1 MALIR
6 TGAGSYVAMSPY
18 DVVSGGFSWNKLT
31 GTVNDN
37 WLQLNQTYYGS
48 QGLIDLGN
56 GIDRI
61 TINFQGRSYLD
72 IRNVEFVDGTAR
84 YLSVLNLLNPMG
96 NTFSTNGG
104 LTQLWGTG
112 RNDNITQ
119 TGNRG
124 TVTNGLAGAVDNGTY
139 VNLQLGND
147 RLNLVGDIVR
157 NNVDQYH
164 GGAGT
169 DTLELRNTAAGT
181 LIDDFSISDGNL
193 SGFEYV
199 ELSNTANGNIN
210 VTFAIQSENLHITD
224 DEGDD
229 TVVAGTGNDTIYGN
243 VGLDSLSGGG
253 GDDLIFG
260 GNDWDVINGG
270 NGSDV
275 IYGNGGNYDGVAGD
289 PGNRVTGGAGADT
302 FYVGYSSPGVAA
314 AGDDVVLDWDHGTD
328 TLNISSSGV
337 ALIGG
342 LYGDNLANA
351 NTISLRTNVNNN
363 GLAVI
368 RGREQGDTILDSAG
382 ADYIYGNQGNNQI
395 DVSAGG
401 SDRVYFDTFTGK
413 QFVTGFATA
422 NDHFYLDKRVV
433 DAFYGAG
440 SGRALTTTADFA
452 PTSVGTGT
460 AYSPGWD
467 YLYGNYYYNHLRS
480 YGAGPYTNAQHAAAN
495 AAGDPGSTTII
506 GGALIGTGAAL
517 MAATFGIFGASLIV
531 AGGLL
536 VTDATEHQNW
546 TYNGGGASLSGYL
559 NVLTAYSV
567 VNTTVGVADN
577 VNFLDFFGGANL
589 GDGFAPVLEFT
600 GYAGAI
606 HSYLAV
612 NSDDETFVYLVNSS
626 DNLIENNEA
635 IKVAE
640 INGRLTAADFVVYD
654 GAVDIYN
661 PVAGDPVVVLA
672 TPMINDVLAG
682 NDRVTIDDDEAVLAN
697 NAETAASVISV
708 RGQINA
714 PLAADA
720 TINLYD
726 GATQVAT
733 GTITSGAT
741 QFTLTDSRDLS
752 ASIQQIDDNSTTDN
766 IYRYNKVTTNYS
778 VQVVDPTTELVTKSN
793 IFSVTVSGVG
803 SATVNGGGG
812 SDTILLEETSAH
824 LNGASDAQ
832 IQGIEVIDA
841 SPATSGVTIDLHLQS
856 DGFSVSGSDYGDVIT
871 GSTNNDTIMGFN
883 GQDSIDLSAGG
894 NDQVMYS
901 YAEAALDADS
911 SYDEVSGM
919 IGGSDA
925 IRFTDWTNRDADA
938 SRLMF
943 ETSTVGSNVA
953 VASATEL
960 LVVSNSSVSAGGDL
974 TNTIATALGS
984 AFNVAG
990 LDGNAPS
997 DSTGGGADSTS
1008 LFAVLSDQA
1017 NKWWIGRYV
1026 DSGNDD
1032 TVSGADIAVY
1042 GLFETTNVL
1051 NSFWLGTALAPQQ
1064 LGLTMP
1070 ADSGLSEGGTYTT
1083 NAAGFS
1089 VTGLQSGNSVY
1100 YSLNGGGSWATGA
1113 TNLSS
1118 IALGEGTHNIQIRQ
1132 VDASGNYSPLSEIT
1146 SAANTVIIDRSNP
1159 TVSNLAKSGSTVGY
1173 AAYQAGLGDITLSWD
1188 LTEANNYDTVVEYK
1202 ESSSQVWIAV
1212 GGASDATG
1220 NQSVN
1225 LSDLAAGTYN
1235 WRVTHTD
1242 KAGNSTTTNG
1252 ADFTLTPPDV
1262 NDPTYSTNS
1271 TFDSNGYGY
1280 FAYVFSDA
1288 ESGIASITVNQADV
1302 EVRFQGNTTGGTAND
1317 GWYGEYND
1325 GWLLVGNELRLYPRG
1340 YNAGDPSA
1348 SGPAYDTWSGDD
1360 HRALLNVVVT
1370 DNAGNQLLMNDGFE
1384 FDAGNVGYYYST
1396 WSQPDI
1402 DSYLVGI
1409 APSPAYSSP

>member
-1 MALIR
+1 MAIYQGGGRWSVLGTESI
-6 TGAGSYVAMSPY
+6 T
-18 DVVSGGFSWNKLT
+18 SGNSWNRIT
-31 GTVNDN
+31 G
-37 WLQLNQTYYGS
+37 LAGNQTVTITDLYYGS
-48 QGLIDLGN
+48 SGYIDLGLGYDVLYLSN
-56 GIDRI
+56 GGLNRL
-61 TINFQGRSYLD
+61 NLS
-72 IRNVEFVDGTAR
+72 NVEEVHVAAGA
-84 YLSVLNLLNPMG
+84 YANGSGVKVNLQLTNAIE
-96 NTFSTNGG
+96 NTFSTNGSLKTILG
-104 LTQLWGTG
+104 NGGVETITFTSYGAAGWNSYTDLAYGDDQL
-112 RNDNITQ
+112 I
-119 TGNRG
+119 
-124 TVTNGLAGAVDNGTY
+124 LAGTNILDS
-139 VNLQLGND
+139 ND
-147 RLNLVGDIVR
+147 TII
-157 NNVDQYH
+157 

-169 DTLELRNTAAGT
+169 DIFRVSTTTHVYLNTDANFTTFEHFVLTDGADRWVDVQNNTEAYTVTGG
-181 LIDDFSISDGNL
+181 DGNDYFT
-193 SGFEYV
+193 SG
-199 ELSNTANGNIN
+199 S
-210 VTFAIQSENLHITD
+210 
-224 DEGDD
+224 
-229 TVVAGTGNDTIYGN
+229 GNDTINGN
-243 VGLDSLSGGG
+243 VGLDSLSGGDG
-253 GDDLIFG
+253 NDLIFG

-275 IYGNGGNYDGVAGD
+275 IYGNGGNYDGAAGD

-368 RGREQGDTILDSAG
+368 RGREQGDTISDSAG
-382 ADYIYGNQGNNQI
+382 ADYIYGNQGNNYI
-395 DVSAGG
+395 SVSAGG
-401 SDRVYFDTFTGK
+401 SDRVYFDTFSGK
-413 QFVTGFATA
+413 QFVTGFDTA
-422 NDHFYLDKRVV
+422 NDYFYLDKRVV

-440 SGRALTTTADFA
+440 SGRALTTADFA

-467 YLYGNYYYNHLRS
+467 YLYGNYYYNHLRA

-536 VTDATEHQNW
+536 GTDATEHQNW
-546 TYNGGGASLSGYL
+546 TYNGGSASLSGYL

-612 NSDDETFVYLVNSS
+612 NSYYETFVYLVNSS

-682 NDRVTIDDDEAVLAN
+682 NDRVTIGDDEAVLAN

-741 QFTLTDSRDLS
+741 RFTLTDSRDLS

-1317 GWYGEYND
+1317 GWYGEYHD

-1348 SGPAYDTWSGDD
+1348 SGPAYDTWSGND

-1384 FDAGNVGYYYST
+1384 FDAGDVGYYYST

-1402 DSYLVGI
+1402 DSYLVGN